1 MAKPKTEVPT
11 ESTVDP
17 KIDIVDVVV
26 EEKVETPDS
35 PQKLAYLDMMI
46 AYKKQNPV
54 KYAGKEAGF
63 LKKLAEL

>member
-11 ESTVDP
+11 ESTVEP
-17 KIDIVDVVV
+17 KIDIVEVVQ
-26 EEKVETPDS
+26 VETPDS

-54 KYAGKEAGF
+54 KYAGKEVGF
-63 LKKLAEL
+63 LKKLASL

>member
-1 MAKPKTEVPT
+1 MTKQKTEVPT
-11 ESTVDP
+11 ESTVEP
-17 KIDIVDVVV
+17 KIDIVEVV
-26 EEKVETPDS
+26 KVETPDS

-63 LKKLAEL
+63 LKKLASL